1 MSELLAPTRLSYLNK
16 EERRFTPIFRPV
28 MFLVVF
34 GVVSVLVA
42 SRTGGYALFYVRVA
56 SPLAQA
62 ASTQSQRRV
71 GLEIASR

>member
-1 MSELLAPTRLSYLNK
+1 M
-16 EERRFTPIFRPV
+16 FTPIFHPV

-34 GVVSVLVA
+34 GVVLVA
-42 SRTGGYALFYVRVA
+42 SRTGGYALVYVRVA